1 MRCSINSLK
10 EKKSRLSNACQMQ
23 FFSTVETIPWIKKKN
38 SFGLY
43 IFFPFQPQFS
53 FLSVLCVGSFHH
65 YHVWI
70 YKRRRRRRDRNRKL
84 KPYIY
89 ARFMYNKCSQ
99 TLIELIYIFDQN
111 EFSLWSRLI
120 YIEGYTIAHYRGT
133 LAGTWVSCA
142 GPYVSV
148 SRICMGSALVAI
160 PEGRLCSLQT
170 MCVCECAHDFFF
182 FIRPMTIEQSEVITA
197 WRSIETHPN
206 TWSADPLG
214 SDRSGPTLE
223 RPCSPSSLLCKL
235 DSHCHIDMRFWSMRI

>member
-1 MRCSINSLK
+1 MHVKC
-10 EKKSRLSNACQMQ
+10 
-23 FFSTVETIPWIKKKN
+23 N
-38 SFGLY
+38 SFLQLRPYHGLKKILLAY
-43 IFFPFQPQFS
+43 ISSFPSSP
-53 FLSVLCVGSFHH
+53 SFHFCQSCVSVPFIITMSEYIREDGEEETGIESWSH
-65 YHVWI
+65 
-70 YKRRRRRRDRNRKL
+70 
-84 KPYIY
+84 IY
-89 ARFMYNKCSQ
+89 ARCMYSKCSQ

-120 YIEGYTIAHYRGT
+120 YIEGYTIPHYRGT

-197 WRSIETHPN
+197 WRSIETHPI
-206 TWSADPLG
+206 TSADRLG
-214 SDRSGPTLE
+214 SDRAGPTLE

-235 DSHCHIDMRFWSMRI
+235 DSHCHIDMRFWSIRI